1 MAYQAAVPAPRHKAE
16 KDPHHWADTPEN
28 FVSSGPMRLLSWQH
42 NQRLEWEAN
51 PFYNGAHKVGI
62 QKLVQLIGA
71 PAVGWFNSWLNK
83 EIDYI
88 PILQP
93 QELEQVINDN
103 ELAQYLHSFNNF
115 QIQYLSF
122 DCLRPPFDNLL
133 LRQALSHAVDR
144 EPFCS
149 KVMLG
154 TRVPAFSMLPPD
166 FPAYNPE
173 LKSIQEFNVEKAH
186 ALFCLVIP
194 SFVFAI
200 LLQIIFSVW
209 LGWLPTGGWSSPRH
223 WIMPVLANSLA
234 PILVLQRYTRASMT
248 DAMRANYVRTAR
260 AKGLSRKRIMF
271 VHVFKNALTPL
282 LTVGGPLAAGLVV
295 GSFFV
300 ESIFRI
306 PGIGFYFVTAISARD
321 YPMIMATTLVWT
333 LIISLAYLITDFL
346 YALADPRVT
355 LVKEE

>member
-1 MAYQAAVPAPRHKAE
+1 MTRYILTRIAGLFGVLFVVSVITFALMHTVPGGPFDARALE
-16 KDPHHWADTPEN
+16 KQQMVPEN
-28 FVSSGPMRLLSWQH
+28 IKRQLNEKYGLDKPVWKQYALFVRNAVLLDFGYSLAYP
-42 NQRLEWEAN
+42 NRTV
-51 PFYNGAHKVGI
+51 VGI
-62 QKLVQLIGA
+62 FREQWSYSLQLGFLTFIFSII
-71 PAVGWFNSWLNK
+71 VGVGLGIVSAIKPNS
-83 EIDYI
+83 IFDYFGTGVS
-88 PILQP
+88 IL
-93 QELEQVINDN
+93 
-103 ELAQYLHSFNNF
+103 
-115 QIQYLSF
+115 
-122 DCLRPPFDNLL
+122 
-133 LRQALSHAVDR
+133 
-144 EPFCS
+144 
-149 KVMLG
+149 
-154 TRVPAFSMLPPD
+154 
-166 FPAYNPE
+166 
-173 LKSIQEFNVEKAH
+173 
-186 ALFCLVIP
+186 CLVMP

-248 DAMRANYVRTAR
+248 DAMKASYVRTAR

-282 LTVGGPLAAGLVV
+282 LTVGGPLAAGLIV

-306 PGIGFYFVTAISARD
+306 PGIGFYFVSAIGSRD

-333 LIISLAYLITDFL
+333 LIISLAYLLTDLL